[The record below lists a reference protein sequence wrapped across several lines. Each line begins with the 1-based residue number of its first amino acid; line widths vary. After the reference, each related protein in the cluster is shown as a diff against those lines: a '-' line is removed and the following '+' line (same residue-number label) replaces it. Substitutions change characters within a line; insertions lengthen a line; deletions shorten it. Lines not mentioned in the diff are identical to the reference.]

1 MDRPTITIAEVIAPK
16 TIKDRNQHL
25 NKAEL
30 EKETDE
36 LKAEFEPEAEDES
49 QTEVEDK
56 PK

>member
-16 TIKDRNQHL
+16 TIEDRNQHL

-36 LKAEFEPEAEDES
+36 FEAEFEPETEDES